1 MRWGSFAALRGF
13 AASPA
18 QDDKWRRTLLPL
30 ATLLLAACT
39 VSAPPPAPAPPPPPP
54 PPHLTTAHAAQRVIL
69 VSFDGLS
76 ADAVAKFG
84 APSFERM
91 TAHAARVVPVNPTV
105 TSSTHAAMVTG
116 LPPDKT
122 GIVSN
127 QFHKRGTPPDEIAR
141 GLSTEIEGETLVDT
155 ARRAGKR
162 AGCIAFPFFDL
173 ASPRRTCDFG
183 IAYSA
188 NLTRSRMLHLTHNDF
203 HAEWLPPAWGAP
215 APRHASFS
223 PVMRARIEWN
233 IPNRDREDVDLAA
246 YDTTN
251 DHVRNYDTFYIESRS
266 GESRPDAHGWFPL
279 AIRLDDGVY
288 GNWSKVLHTD
298 TALDSITIYLGAV
311 SHTNAYPASFRDA
324 LDASIGFWPAAPDE
338 PSVRDWLTNGDGA
351 DPATF
356 AEQADRLADFLTR
369 ATLFAMAKMPFDL
382 LLSYDP
388 IVDQT
393 EHQFALENDRQLYGT
408 PEHIAAAERTMRS
421 AYAAFDRSVA
431 ALTGAIDPIR
441 DAIVVTGDH
450 GYAPFDTEV
459 RLSAVLP
466 PGWRAY
472 VNGNLARL
480 YRVAPAILPANPAT
494 ANPEADAGKIAGATQ
509 TDSDVIALLTGLR
522 SPDGA
527 PVFESVTRRFASSHV
542 NAGDVIA
549 YTYPRFALSN
559 ASGPLFAK
567 VATYGQHGGLNSHS
581 EFHTTLGAA
590 GVGLTPQKIDVL
602 QQTDIAG
609 FVKELL
615 GIGK

>member
-1 MRWGSFAALRGF
+1 
-13 AASPA
+13 
-18 QDDKWRRTLLPL
+18 
-30 ATLLLAACT
+30 
-39 VSAPPPAPAPPPPPP
+39 
-54 PPHLTTAHAAQRVIL
+54 VIL

-91 TAHAARVVPVNPTV
+91 TAHATRVVPVNPTV
-105 TSSTHAAMVTG
+105 TSSTHAAMITG

-141 GLSTEIEGETLVDT
+141 GLSTEIEGETLVDA

-173 ASPRRTCDFG
+173 ASPRRSCDFG

-188 NLTRSRMLHLTHNDF
+188 NLTRSRMIHLTHTDF

-251 DHVRNYDTFYIESRS
+251 DGVRNYDTFYVESRS

-288 GNWSKVLHTD
+288 GTWSKVLHTD
-298 TALDSITIYLGAV
+298 AALDSITIYLGAV
-311 SHTNAYPASFRDA
+311 AHTNAYPVSFRDA
-324 LDASIGFWPAAPDE
+324 LDTSIGFWPAVPDE
-338 PSVRDWLTNGDGA
+338 PGVRDWLTNGDGI

-369 ATLFAMAKMPFDL
+369 ATLFAMARMQFDL

-393 EHQFALENDRQLYGT
+393 EHQFALESDRQLYGT
-408 PEHIAAAERTMRS
+408 PEHIAAAERTMRG

-466 PGWRAY
+466 SGWRAY
-472 VNGNLARL
+472 VNGNLAHL
-480 YRVAPAILPANPAT
+480 YRFSGD
-494 ANPEADAGKIAGATQ
+494 ADVV
-509 TDSDVIALLTGLR
+509 DLLTSLR
-522 SPDGA
+522 LPDGA
-527 PVFESVTRRFASSHV
+527 PVFESVTRRDASSHV

-559 ASGPLFAK
+559 AAGPLFAR

-590 GVGLTPQKIDVL
+590 GVGLTPQKVDVL
-602 QQTDIAG
+602 QQTDIAP
-609 FVKELL
+609 FVRELL

>member
-1 MRWGSFAALRGF
+1 
-13 AASPA
+13 
-18 QDDKWRRTLLPL
+18 
-30 ATLLLAACT
+30 
-39 VSAPPPAPAPPPPPP
+39 
-54 PPHLTTAHAAQRVIL
+54 VIL

-91 TAHAARVVPVNPTV
+91 TAHATRVVPVNPTE
-105 TSSTHAAMVTG
+105 TSSTHAAMLTG

-141 GLSTEIEGETLVDT
+141 GLATEIEGETLVDA

-188 NLTRSRMLHLTHNDF
+188 NLTRSRMIHLTHTDF

-233 IPNRDREDVDLAA
+233 IPNRDHEDVDLAA

-251 DHVRNYDTFYIESRS
+251 DGVHNYDTFTIESRS
-266 GESRPDAHGWFPL
+266 GESRPDAHGWFLL
-279 AIRLDDGVY
+279 AARLDDGVY
-288 GNWSKVLHTD
+288 GTWSKILHTD
-298 TALDSITIYLGAV
+298 AALDSITIYLGAV

-338 PSVRDWLTNGDGA
+338 PSVRDWLTTGEGV

-356 AEQADRLADFLTR
+356 AEQADRLAGFLTR
-369 ATLFAMAKMPFDL
+369 ATLFAMEKMPFDL

-388 IVDQT
+388 VVDQT

-466 PGWRAY
+466 SGWRAY
-472 VNGNLARL
+472 VNGNLAHL
-480 YRVAPAILPANPAT
+480 YRFSGD
-494 ANPEADAGKIAGATQ
+494 ADVV
-509 TDSDVIALLTGLR
+509 DVLTNLR

-527 PVFESVTRRFASSHV
+527 PVFESVTRHGASSHA

-559 ASGPLFAK
+559 ATGPLFAK

-602 QQTDIAG
+602 QQTDIAPL
-609 FVKELL
+609 VRDLL